1 MILKFQSHQ
10 QGCLANNSRCQSR
23 QHNQKLIR
31 QASAGSLPPD
41 HSQQHL
47 HSHHHHH
54 PSHVHHSQHTATRNS
69 SQGQDRSMYQAN
81 SSSYDDGGYKS
92 DGEAYQVCYNNH
104 HHNHNRVRHNT
115 GGAATSNHHS
125 HSHQRPIRSLSGQMI
140 HEPNTHQSSGRN
152 GYLSDGEGYIIQN
165 QRVSRSGKYGS
176 QASSP
181 RSDRQLMHHPDDSEE
196 ESDED
201 EDEEDEEEEEDLE
214 DNIEAEIHMN
224 DMKEEKPGVTT
235 VQSTTQ
241 QQSNNPG
248 SNQADLIVSY
258 SAFQAEALAAGKN
271 HHLPG
276 SNSSSR
282 RVQSIPAYL
291 GKEQLFTM
299 HAVTTTETATVR
311 RSNSN
316 NENSRMQQQSVPS
329 AQPTSQSQVQQQP
342 SENGQRSSRRSS
354 RSNSRQ
360 GDSVDSGTGT
370 GRQVRGG
377 GASSSQSDH
386 RSDGGYKSDG
396 WYQQRSQP
404 PQPSTKRPDGYRSEG
419 STESPK
425 HHEVQHMTMTDGRG
439 GTRSA
444 ACRRNHHQ
452 GLPGAGGQAPT
463 HHMRTSNKH
472 MPPPMPPTGG
482 HFTVPQNSRSLQS
495 FSRQESTG
503 SFYSS
508 HSAPG
513 CGRHPHGLHSHAGHH
528 SAGSSSSAAQVQPRQ
543 QQNLESCS
551 TQSSSSSASAGP
563 PDYNA
568 CAGAGGSNPP
578 SYEQAKRRGGNP
590 PEVPPKVPPHGNS
603 KKKSGLAR
611 GNSSQRHH
619 HFSMPVSSKS
629 SSSRGAG
636 SNELYYM
643 GEFYG

>member
-1 MILKFQSHQ
+1 
-10 QGCLANNSRCQSR
+10 
-23 QHNQKLIR
+23 
-31 QASAGSLPPD
+31 
-41 HSQQHL
+41 
-47 HSHHHHH
+47 
-54 PSHVHHSQHTATRNS
+54 
-69 SQGQDRSMYQAN
+69 MYQAN

-104 HHNHNRVRHNT
+104 HHNHNSTRVRHHT
-115 GGAATSNHHS
+115 GGASATSSHPPN

-196 ESDED
+196 ESDD
-201 EDEEDEEEEEDLE
+201 DDDEEDEEEEEDLE
-214 DNIEAEIHMN
+214 DNIEAEIHLN
-224 DMKEEKPGVTT
+224 DMKEEKPGTTIVTT
-235 VQSTTQ
+235 
-241 QQSNNPG
+241 QSNAGP
-248 SNQADLIVSY
+248 SQADLIVSY

-271 HHLPG
+271 NLPG
-276 SNSSSR
+276 NSSR

-291 GKEQLFTM
+291 GKEQLQFTM

-316 NENSRMQQQSVPS
+316 NENSRVNQTQ
-329 AQPTSQSQVQQQP
+329 QPTSQSQVSQQP

-425 HHEVQHMTMTDGRG
+425 HHEVQHMTMNDGRG

-444 ACRRNHHQ
+444 GCRRNHHQ
-452 GLPGAGGQAPT
+452 GLPVGSQAPT
-463 HHMRTSNKH
+463 HHMRTNKH

-482 HFTVPQNSRSLQS
+482 HFQVPQNSRSLQS

-513 CGRHPHGLHSHAGHH
+513 CGRHPHLHSHAGHH
-528 SAGSSSSAAQVQPRQ
+528 SLAGSSSAAQVQPRQ

-568 CAGAGGSNPP
+568 CAVGGSNPP
-578 SYEQAKRRGGNP
+578 SYEQAKRRGGNAP

-603 KKKSGLAR
+603 KKKSGLVR
-611 GNSSQRHH
+611 GNSSSQRHH
-619 HFSMPVSSKS
+619 HFSMPVSKS

>member
-1 MILKFQSHQ
+1 
-10 QGCLANNSRCQSR
+10 
-23 QHNQKLIR
+23 
-31 QASAGSLPPD
+31 
-41 HSQQHL
+41 
-47 HSHHHHH
+47 
-54 PSHVHHSQHTATRNS
+54 
-69 SQGQDRSMYQAN
+69 MY
-81 SSSYDDGGYKS
+81 SSYDDGGYKS

-104 HHNHNRVRHNT
+104 HHNHNNSARVRHHT
-115 GGAATSNHHS
+115 GGASSSGGHHS
-125 HSHQRPIRSLSGQMI
+125 SHGHSHRPIRSLSGQMI
-140 HEPNTHQSSGRN
+140 HEPSAHQSSRN
-152 GYLSDGEGYIIQN
+152 GYLSDGEGYMIQN

-181 RSDRQLMHHPDDSEE
+181 RSDRQGLGMHPDDDDDSEE
-196 ESDED
+196 SEEEEDED
-201 EDEEDEEEEEDLE
+201 EDEEEDLE
-214 DNIEAEIHMN
+214 ENIEAEIHLN
-224 DMKEEKPGVTT
+224 DMQEEKPSSTGATSAGT
-235 VQSTTQ
+235 VGQPS
-241 QQSNNPG
+241 S
-248 SNQADLIVSY
+248 ADLIVSY
-258 SAFQAEALAAGKN
+258 SAFQAEALAAGKTSK
-271 HHLPG
+271 LYRQD
-276 SNSSSR
+276 STNSSSR

-299 HAVTTTETATVR
+299 HAVTTTTETATVR

-316 NENSRMQQQSVPS
+316 NENRMMLQQSQQPPPPAAAAATQPS
-329 AQPTSQSQVQQQP
+329 TQQPPPPQP

-370 GRQVRGG
+370 GTGGRQVRGG

-425 HHEVQHMTMTDGRG
+425 HHEHQPHHPTDHRG
-439 GTRSA
+439 SRSMG
-444 ACRRNHHQ
+444 CRRNHQ
-452 GLPGAGGQAPT
+452 GMGGLPAGGGGSVQQT
-463 HHMRTSNKH
+463 HHMRSTNKH
-472 MPPPMPPTGG
+472 MPPPMPPT
-482 HFTVPQNSRSLQS
+482 HFPPQNSRSLQS

-513 CGRHPHGLHSHAGHH
+513 CGRHPHGVHAHAGHH
-528 SAGSSSSAAQVQPRQ
+528 ASAQVQPGPRQ
-543 QQNLESCS
+543 HQNLESCS

-568 CAGAGGSNPP
+568 CAGGAPP
-578 SYEQAKRRGGNP
+578 SYEQAKRRGNP

-603 KKKSGLAR
+603 KKKGLSSR
-611 GNSSQRHH
+611 GSQRHH
-619 HFSMPVSSKS
+619 HFSMPAKS
-629 SSSRGAG
+629 NSSSRGAG